1 MPSLITA
8 STTGSSGLNVMG
20 LVILAVI
27 FALLYPLQRRFRAW
41 ASRRRIERWEHDDLL
56 QPRPPVD
63 EPPPDASAD
72 ASTDASTDA
81 SAERRDTPEAPPHDD
96 RPTTGT

>member
-1 MPSLITA
+1 MPSLIAA

-56 QPRPPVD
+56 QPPPVD
-63 EPPPDASAD
+63 EPPPDASTD
-72 ASTDASTDA
+72 ASADASTDA

>member
-56 QPRPPVD
+56 QPPPVD
-63 EPPPDASAD
+63 EPPP
-72 ASTDASTDA
+72 DASTDA